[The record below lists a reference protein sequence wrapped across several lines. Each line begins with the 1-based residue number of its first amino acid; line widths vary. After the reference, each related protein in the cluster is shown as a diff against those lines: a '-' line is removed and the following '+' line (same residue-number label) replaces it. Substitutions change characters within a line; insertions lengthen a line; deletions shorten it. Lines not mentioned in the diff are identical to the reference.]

1 MKEMIMWDKYDNKYR
16 EVVDV
21 EVARGLEADLY
32 EANNR
37 IADLLDM
44 LKDKDKEIEYWKEQE
59 EGYSG
64 LAEQL
69 KEDFEYKERG
79 AMMQKINHNELAK
92 RLILRA
98 IENYRNKF
106 ILEEDL
112 MSGEDKRK
120 VLEEIDK
127 EVEEIKHKESY
138 KKEIKRLEN
147 RIHYICGLEDC
158 NEEFEL

>member
-1 MKEMIMWDKYDNKYR
+1 MK
-16 EVVDV
+16 
-21 EVARGLEADLY
+21 
-32 EANNR
+32 
-37 IADLLDM
+37 
-44 LKDKDKEIEYWKEQE
+44 
-59 EGYSG
+59 
-64 LAEQL
+64 
-69 KEDFEYKERG
+69 RG
-79 AMMQKINHNELAK
+79 AMMQKINHSELAK

-98 IENYRNKF
+98 IENYKQRF

-127 EVEEIKHKESY
+127 EVDEIKHSKGY

-147 RIHYICGLEDC
+147 RINHLCSLDDC

>member
-1 MKEMIMWDKYDNKYR
+1 
-16 EVVDV
+16 
-21 EVARGLEADLY
+21 
-32 EANNR
+32 
-37 IADLLDM
+37 
-44 LKDKDKEIEYWKEQE
+44 
-59 EGYSG
+59 
-64 LAEQL
+64 
-69 KEDFEYKERG
+69 
-79 AMMQKINHNELAK
+79 MQTINHSELAK

-127 EVEEIKHKESY
+127 EVDEIKHKESY

-147 RIHYICGLEDC
+147 RIDYLSHLDDC

>member
-1 MKEMIMWDKYDNKYR
+1 
-16 EVVDV
+16 
-21 EVARGLEADLY
+21 
-32 EANNR
+32 
-37 IADLLDM
+37 
-44 LKDKDKEIEYWKEQE
+44 
-59 EGYSG
+59 
-64 LAEQL
+64 
-69 KEDFEYKERG
+69 
-79 AMMQKINHNELAK
+79 MQKINHRELAK

-127 EVEEIKHKESY
+127 EVEEIKHKKSY

-147 RIHYICGLEDC
+147 RIDYLCSLDDC

>member
-1 MKEMIMWDKYDNKYR
+1 
-16 EVVDV
+16 
-21 EVARGLEADLY
+21 
-32 EANNR
+32 
-37 IADLLDM
+37 
-44 LKDKDKEIEYWKEQE
+44 
-59 EGYSG
+59 
-64 LAEQL
+64 
-69 KEDFEYKERG
+69 
-79 AMMQKINHNELAK
+79 MQKINHSELAK

-127 EVEEIKHKESY
+127 EVEEIKHSKGY
-138 KKEIKRLEN
+138 KKELERLQR
-147 RIHYICGLEDC
+147 RIDYLYSLEDC

>member
-1 MKEMIMWDKYDNKYR
+1 
-16 EVVDV
+16 
-21 EVARGLEADLY
+21 
-32 EANNR
+32 
-37 IADLLDM
+37 
-44 LKDKDKEIEYWKEQE
+44 
-59 EGYSG
+59 
-64 LAEQL
+64 
-69 KEDFEYKERG
+69 
-79 AMMQKINHNELAK
+79 MQTINHSELAK

-112 MSGEDKRK
+112 MSGEDKRR

-138 KKEIKRLEN
+138 QDEIKRLQR
-147 RIHYICGLEDC
+147 RIDYLHSLDDC

>member
-1 MKEMIMWDKYDNKYR
+1 
-16 EVVDV
+16 
-21 EVARGLEADLY
+21 
-32 EANNR
+32 
-37 IADLLDM
+37 
-44 LKDKDKEIEYWKEQE
+44 
-59 EGYSG
+59 
-64 LAEQL
+64 
-69 KEDFEYKERG
+69 
-79 AMMQKINHNELAK
+79 MQKINHSELAK

-127 EVEEIKHKESY
+127 EVEEIKHKEGY

-147 RIHYICGLEDC
+147 RIEYLSHLEDC

>member
-1 MKEMIMWDKYDNKYR
+1 M
-16 EVVDV
+16 
-21 EVARGLEADLY
+21 
-32 EANNR
+32 
-37 IADLLDM
+37 
-44 LKDKDKEIEYWKEQE
+44 
-59 EGYSG
+59 
-64 LAEQL
+64 
-69 KEDFEYKERG
+69 
-79 AMMQKINHNELAK
+79 KINHSELAK

-112 MSGEDKRK
+112 LNGEDKRK

-127 EVEEIKHKESY
+127 EVDEIKHKNSY

-147 RIHYICGLEDC
+147 RINHLCSLDDC

>member
-1 MKEMIMWDKYDNKYR
+1 
-16 EVVDV
+16 
-21 EVARGLEADLY
+21 
-32 EANNR
+32 
-37 IADLLDM
+37 
-44 LKDKDKEIEYWKEQE
+44 
-59 EGYSG
+59 
-64 LAEQL
+64 
-69 KEDFEYKERG
+69 
-79 AMMQKINHNELAK
+79 MQTINHNELAK

-127 EVEEIKHKESY
+127 QIDEIKHKESY
-138 KKEIKRLEN
+138 KKEIERLQR
-147 RIHYICGLEDC
+147 RIDYLHSLDDC

>member
-1 MKEMIMWDKYDNKYR
+1 
-16 EVVDV
+16 
-21 EVARGLEADLY
+21 
-32 EANNR
+32 
-37 IADLLDM
+37 
-44 LKDKDKEIEYWKEQE
+44 
-59 EGYSG
+59 
-64 LAEQL
+64 
-69 KEDFEYKERG
+69 
-79 AMMQKINHNELAK
+79 MQTINHSELAK

-98 IENYRNKF
+98 IENYKQRF

-127 EVEEIKHKESY
+127 EVDEIKHSKGY

-147 RIHYICGLEDC
+147 RINHLCSLDDC